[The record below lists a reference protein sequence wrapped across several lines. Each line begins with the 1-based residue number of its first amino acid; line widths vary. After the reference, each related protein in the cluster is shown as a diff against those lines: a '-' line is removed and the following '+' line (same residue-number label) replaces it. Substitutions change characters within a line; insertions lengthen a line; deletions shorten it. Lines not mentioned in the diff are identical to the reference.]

1 MRVEMRACVLSLL
14 FVWTLG
20 CSPVPR
26 EAAFA
31 LAKPGAVKPAGW
43 LRDWAETMAKG
54 YTARMDEV
62 DEEFVR
68 AWKPDFQPRGKK
80 LHWSQGT
87 WSCEGGAYWF
97 DGLVKLAF
105 QLDDAALKQQAK
117 RRLDPI
123 LDNMTD
129 SPIGFCWWLNRRDP
143 AHFQEV
149 YDSSDWMVNWVAGIL
164 TRPLVAWYQ
173 ATGDA
178 RAKRALEAALG
189 DDYWNTCFKNES
201 VDCVAGSVISIPS
214 GAFLAERATGS
225 PKIAAALRAY
235 AKDYAKN
242 PMRETYGPAPTNGLE
257 KTLALKR
264 AEMFAQ
270 KIPLRH
276 GVVANETLHS
286 LFVSAFVTGDEGLWN
301 SWRRWMDFLDAHAR
315 LPVGAWVMDE
325 EWGHPG
331 PRRGVE
337 TCALAAEVW
346 GRLDFLATLGQGRY
360 GDDIERAFFNAAPAS
375 VTRDCRT
382 HVYFQQPNRLKG
394 GDSERLSVRE
404 DGTKQTVFQKKHYPL
419 CCTAGLNRLVPDFIQ
434 GLWMTTADGGV
445 AATLYA
451 PCTFEMALADGTFA
465 VSEETDYPFD
475 ETITLRVKSAP
486 AAAFPLALRLPG
498 WCGDAVLAVNG
509 EPVVLKPVNGFVKM
523 RRTWRAGDVVTLRL
537 PMKPRVEIVRD
548 LDETQRDFSCVTVG
562 PLLFARGFA
571 EKTANE
577 PAEPAVVPA
586 VDPKTVAAK
595 AQLVRRPLSRP
606 FDWPLAAPLLLRTQ
620 DAAGQPLELVP
631 YGCTKLRAAMLP
643 EPAGAHP
650 IKVNNVKDLAGR

>member
-1 MRVEMRACVLSLL
+1 MTEMLKRSVMVFGLACAAAGGRLCPAGQQMEEL
-14 FVWTLG
+14 TAG
-20 CSPVPR
+20 SPVPR
-26 EAAFA
+26 TAAFA

-62 DEEFVR
+62 DAEFVR

-97 DGLVKLAF
+97 DGLVKLGF
-105 QLDDAALKQQAK
+105 QLDDEALKQQAK

-129 SPIGFCWWLNRRDP
+129 YPIGFCWWLDRRDP

-178 RAKRALEAALG
+178 RAKRALESALG
-189 DDYWNTCFKNES
+189 DAYWNTCFKNES

-214 GAFLAERATGS
+214 GARLAAQATGS

-235 AKDYAKN
+235 AEDYAKN
-242 PMRETYGPAPTNGLE
+242 PARETYGPAPTNGLE

-286 LFVSAFVTGDEGLWN
+286 LFASAVVTGDEGLWN
-301 SWRRWMDFLDAHAR
+301 SWRKWMDFLDTRAR
-315 LPVGAWVMDE
+315 MPVGAWVMDE

-346 GRLDFLATLGQGRY
+346 GRLDFLATLGLGHF
-360 GDDIERAFFNAAPAS
+360 GDDIERAFFNAAPAC
-375 VTRDCRT
+375 VTRDCRA

-394 GDSERLSVRE
+394 GDCERLSVRQ
-404 DGTKQTVFQKKHYPL
+404 DGAQQTVFQEKHFPL

-434 GLWMTTADGGV
+434 GLWMTTSDGGV

-451 PCTFEMALADGTFA
+451 PCTFETPLAGGTFA
-465 VSEETDYPFD
+465 VSEETDYPFG
-475 ETITLRVKSAP
+475 ETITLTVKSAP
-486 AAAFPLALRLPG
+486 SAAFPLALRLPG
-498 WCGDAVLAVNG
+498 WCRDAALAVNG
-509 EPVVLKPVNGFVKM
+509 EKVALNPTAGFAKV
-523 RRTWRAGDVVTLRL
+523 RRSWRAGDTVTLRL
-537 PMKPRVEIVRD
+537 PMKPLAEVVRD
-548 LDETQRDFSCVTVG
+548 LDETQQDYTCVSVG

-571 EKTANE
+571 EKTAND
-577 PAEPAVVPA
+577 PAEPAVLPT
-586 VDPKTVAAK
+586 VDPKTVVEK
-595 AQLVRRPLSRP
+595 AEIVRLPLARP
-606 FDWPLAAPLLLRTQ
+606 FDWPLAAPVRLRTQ

-631 YGCTKLRAAMLP
+631 YGCTKLRAAMFP
-643 EPAGAHP
+643 QP
-650 IKVNNVKDLAGR
+650 